1 MDKTLH
7 ARIKS
12 YRRSHKLS
20 QGHMANLL
28 NMSQPSYSMLENG
41 KRDITPTIMEDL
53 IENAIIPS
61 DAIDLPDRIKEQ
73 VEAMNVNDQEM
84 LFQIAQRMV
93 R

>member
-1 MDKTLH
+1 
-7 ARIKS
+7 
-12 YRRSHKLS
+12 
-20 QGHMANLL
+20 
-28 NMSQPSYSMLENG
+28 MLENG